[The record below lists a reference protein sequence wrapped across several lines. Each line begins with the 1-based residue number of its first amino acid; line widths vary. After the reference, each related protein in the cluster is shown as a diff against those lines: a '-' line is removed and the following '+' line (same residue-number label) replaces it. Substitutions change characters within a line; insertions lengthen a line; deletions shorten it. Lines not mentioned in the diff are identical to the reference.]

1 MKNVAKVIFNQNP
14 QRLSCIEFGS
24 MGMKKH
30 YEHGNYHSI
39 GFSCGDIFQIVLGQE
54 VYTNYPDI
62 EQELAENV
70 LKNFIGSVASQETA
84 MRMELT
90 INGYIAERNMKNKWL

>member
-1 MKNVAKVIFNQNP
+1 MKNVAKVIFNKNP
-14 QRLSCIEFGS
+14 QRQ
-24 MGMKKH
+24 H
-30 YEHGNYHSI
+30 YEPGSRNTIS
-39 GFSCGDIFQIVLGQE
+39 FSFGDIFQIVLEQE
-54 VYTNYPDI
+54 VYWIYPDI

-90 INGYIAERNMKNKWL
+90 INGYIAERDVKNRWL